1 MSRQIYKRSVA
12 PHQARVASDG
22 GVPTDAVNAAILLAI
37 DNQEWEGKDKCLIYS
52 PELTGNKLR
61 VNGIYTHATKGYSA
75 NSPQRELGDE
85 LITNQ
90 ADREFTSD
98 TGFWSKTDAVISG
111 GLVNINHPS
120 GFAALLRRSSI
131 LQTNKTYSLTFTIAI
146 TSGTVNVYIGDSVQ
160 VISTSG
166 KHTITLNSI
175 SQTAIQFAS
184 SQFVGTIDNISLR
197 EVLPADLTQTTANSQ
212 PYLGKINP
220 SEPQHLQNQNGDVR
234 FMSHTAISFAANE
247 KWAYE
252 TIVKWNGTSTAGS
265 VIFGNGVAA
274 QSICY
279 ITTAGALFFRNQS
292 GASSQSGV
300 LFPQYIGKSI
310 SLHLVALG
318 NGSLLVYINKVL
330 SATLSIATDI
340 TFIRFMAGSASANA
354 EFYGLGYELAIIP
367 DALSA
372 DRIAYRSALLRSI
385 FPEIPTVRI
394 AGMDIACRALDIVCT
409 PAGNLIPNVTDN
421 AAWAA
426 LTTPAWC
433 HHTNDVALGT
443 VYGKAYNGY
452 ARTTLVTDLASSGFG
467 YHVATKEEL
476 TTLME
481 SGLAIKAM
489 GTNYWTTANGTNITG
504 ATLLG
509 GASRNTDGTFATIKG
524 SVMFWCADAD
534 ECLTLLDNG
543 TISIDAK
550 DLKTGAYI
558 LLIKDYAGDFVY
570 DSLGEQIFDVNGV
583 PWISV

>member
-1 MSRQIYKRSVA
+1 MGRQIYKRSVA

-22 GVPTDAVNAAILLAI
+22 GVPTDAVNDAILLAI
-37 DNQEWEGKDKCLIYS
+37 DNQEFEGKDKCLIYS

-75 NSPQRELGDE
+75 NSPQRELGDDKCINGGFDTDTTWGKGAGWTISDGVAKANNAISASIYQGMTDYAE
-85 LITNQ
+85 N
-90 ADREFTSD
+90 RFYYVEFEI
-98 TGFWSKTDAVISG
+98 KNYV
-111 GLVNINHPS
+111 
-120 GFAALLRRSSI
+120 
-131 LQTNKTYSLTFTIAI
+131 
-146 TSGTVNVYIGDSVQ
+146 SGTLTAYVGGNGNGTTRNANGIYREIIQAKSAVSNFYLSPVNA
-160 VISTSG
+160 
-166 KHTITLNSI
+166 TLE
-175 SQTAIQFAS
+175 
-184 SQFVGTIDNISLR
+184 VDN
-197 EVLPADLTQTTANSQ
+197 VKYYPANYQDLLQTTANSQ

-220 SEPQHLQNQNGDVR
+220 SEPQCLQNQNGDVR
-234 FMSHTAISFAANE
+234 FMSHPAISFAANE
-247 KWAYE
+247 KWTVE
-252 TIVKWNGTSTAGS
+252 WCSNSNGSPNGYHNFLKNDSPVFWLGQTNSGAFSIRTPNEIKDTVQRFRGYGKYSIYHATHNAG
-265 VIFGNGVAA
+265 VISFYGDGNLIATTT
-274 QSICY
+274 
-279 ITTAGALFFRNQS
+279 ITT
-292 GASSQSGV
+292 GV
-300 LFPQYIGKSI
+300 TISNILQGYGVDRQWFGKT
-310 SLHLVALG
+310 V
-318 NGSLLVYINKVL
+318 
-330 SATLSIATDI
+330 
-340 TFIRFMAGSASANA
+340 
-354 EFYGLGYELAIIP
+354 ELAIIP

-394 AGMDIACRALDIVCT
+394 AGMDVACRALDVVCT
-409 PAGNLIPNVTDN
+409 PAGTLIPNVTVNGDWAALST
-421 AAWAA
+421 AAWA
-426 LTTPAWC
+426 
-433 HHTNDVALGT
+433 HHGNDVALGT

-524 SVMFWCADAD
+524 SVMFWCADVD

-558 LLIKDYAGDFVY
+558 LLVKDYTGEFVY